1 MSSLPEVQLRQ
12 LARPAGRSAGGAS
25 LLPVYSVTKHR
36 GFVPSLEYFKKQ
48 VFSRDLSNYTQL
60 DAGDIAYA
68 TIHLDEGSV
77 GISPEPCLIS
87 PMYTSFRVDPD
98 VACGP
103 YVVRYLKSERAMVEY
118 PRLGK
123 GSVERRK
130 SISFERLGEL
140 LIPLPPLPEQRRI
153 AAILDQADALRAKR
167 REALAKLDELTQA
180 IFLEMFGDPATNP
193 KGWPL
198 RPLGELTLKFSDG
211 PFGSN
216 LKTEHYT
223 ETGVRV
229 VRLQNIGVGRF
240 LDDDRVFISGS
251 HFEALRKHECLPGD
265 LLIGTLGDPNLRA
278 AILPAHVTRA
288 LNKADCVQMRP
299 DPTAAT
305 ADYLCGLLNLPAVE
319 GMAQSLVLGQTRL
332 RISMG
337 RLRGLRVPVP
347 PVKLQL
353 VFTARLQSVR
363 QIERAARASDDHLGT
378 LFASLQHRAFRGEL

>member
-1 MSSLPEVQLRQ
+1 MTTGARWPEVLLSEVCELKYGRSLPSQ
-12 LARPAGRSAGGAS
+12 ARAGGHV
-25 LLPVYSVTKHR
+25 PVF
-36 GFVPSLEYFKKQ
+36 G
-48 VFSRDLSNYTQL
+48 SNGIVGGHDEAITS
-60 DAGDIAYA
+60 GE
-68 TIHLDEGSV
+68 TIIIG
-77 GISPEPCLIS
+77 
-87 PMYTSFRVDPD
+87 R
-98 VACGP
+98 
-103 YVVRYLKSERAMVEY
+103 
-118 PRLGK
+118 K
-123 GSVERRK
+123 GSFGEVNYSPLPCWPIDTTYFVDRTASNANLRWLAY
-130 SISFERLGEL
+130 RLAALGLTRLNKAAAVPGLNREDAYRLKL
-140 LIPLPPLPEQRRI
+140 LLPPLPEQRLI
-153 AAILDQADALRAKR
+153 AAILDQTDALRAKR

-180 IFLEMFGDPATNP
+180 IFLDMFGDPATNP

-198 RPLGELTLKFSDG
+198 RPLGELALKFSDG

-216 LKTEHYT
+216 LKSEHYA
-223 ETGVRV
+223 ESGVRV

-240 LDDDRVFISGS
+240 LDDDRVFISDS
-251 HFEALRKHECLPGD
+251 HFATLRKHECIPGD

-319 GMAQSLVLGQTRL
+319 GMARSLVLGQTRL

-363 QIERAARASDDHLGT
+363 QIEGAARASDDHLGT
-378 LFASLQHRAFRGEL
+378 LFSSLQHRAFRGEL